1 MKKFVSA
8 LVLAIALLMSAQSV
22 SWGADAQS
30 DMLGGTWETLGDLL
44 GGTWE

>member
-8 LVLAIALLMSAQSV
+8 LVLAIALLMTAQSV
-22 SWGADAQS
+22 SWGIEASPDS
-30 DMLGGTWETLGDLL
+30 LGGTWESIDGLL